1 MKSPKPDLIVG
12 GAPMYRGFLDATEQA
27 SLLDQVRE
35 IIEGAPLF
43 SPETRWGK
51 QMSVRMSS
59 AGDFGWYA
67 DRRGYRYID
76 THPSGA
82 PWPPIPSQALSIWHT
97 LCPGAPAPQC
107 CLLNYYTDTAKMGMH
122 QDRDEV
128 DFSQPVLSI
137 SLGDDALFR
146 IGGPTRGGKTQSVW
160 LASGDV
166 LLLKGSAR
174 LAYHGIDRIRTGSST
189 LLPEGGRF
197 NLTLRVVE

>member
-1 MKSPKPDLIVG
+1 
-12 GAPMYRGFLDATEQA
+12 
-27 SLLDQVRE
+27 
-35 IIEGAPLF
+35 
-43 SPETRWGK
+43 
-51 QMSVRMSS
+51 MSS